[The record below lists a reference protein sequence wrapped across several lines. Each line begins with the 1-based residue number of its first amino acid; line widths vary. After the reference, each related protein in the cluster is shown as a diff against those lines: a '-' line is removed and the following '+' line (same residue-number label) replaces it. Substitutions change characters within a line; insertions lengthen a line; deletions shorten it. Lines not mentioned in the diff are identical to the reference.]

1 MNKQAR
7 IINDVA
13 VDVVTGAPAEMFH
26 PDIAAQFEPVP
37 GNVET
42 GWRRDPQTDVWSAPS
57 PVEPQ
62 PEPPA
67 DAPKVSPV
75 EFKLLFSAQE
85 RVAIKAVRAT
95 DPVIDDFFAIVEDPR
110 LTHVNL
116 GLQSTQGALA
126 YLEAKGLITT
136 DRRVQILAGQV
147 Q

>member
-1 MNKQAR
+1 MSKQAR
-7 IINDVA
+7 IVDDVA
-13 VDVVTGAPAEMFH
+13 VDVVSGDPAEMFH
-26 PDIAAQFEPVP
+26 PDIAAQFEPIP
-37 GNVET
+37 DNVET
-42 GWRRDPQTDVWSAPS
+42 GWRRDPQTDAWSAPA

-67 DAPKVSPV
+67 EASKVSPV

-85 RVAIKAVRAT
+85 RVAIKAARAT

-116 GLQSTQGALA
+116 GLQSTQDALA